1 MGTRITRRTKI
12 ELDPT
17 ETFRAH
23 ALTDYGLKPVQL
35 DVIEVEIITNGRA
48 FRLSGWMI
56 KKDGTPGSKFTT
68 ATVEEDSVYGQA
80 VRESW
85 PTIVDNELAA
95 ILAAEKAA
103 TKVSQPRPIDHPLPT
118 AADVVTDQ
126 IADFDWSA
134 GLDRVRA
141 AEAESDEGN

>member
-35 DVIEVEIITNGRA
+35 DVTEVEIITNGSA

-56 KKDGTPGSKFTT
+56 KKDGDAGGRFTL
-68 ATVEEDSVYGQA
+68 ATVEADSAYGQA
-80 VRESW
+80 VREAW
-85 PTIVDNELAA
+85 PTAVERELEA
-95 ILAAEKAA
+95 ILTADQFAIRIN
-103 TKVSQPRPIDHPLPT
+103 QPRPIDHPLPT
-118 AADVVTDQ
+118 VADVVTDQ
-126 IADFDWSA
+126 IT
-134 GLDRVRA
+134 DR
-141 AEAESDEGN
+141 S